1 MSIKNIFN
9 ESGGTTPADTGGGDA
24 GAWNNLSVSD
34 LTTDTGSYT
43 TFNVTSSEQSGYNLR
58 VNIAADTG
66 QTNNVFSINTA
77 GILAYD
83 TGISKADFANGDA
96 RTLTI
101 QMMIEY
107 YDMSP
112 TNSIITD
119 ATYKAS
125 ICPFMIA
132 GAPPF
137 TSGTKGFFGGSGFF
151 GGNNAALRTASR
163 ILRNTA
169 NSSNST
175 ALYTATSDTLLAT
188 MNEMTMVQGNSSGQE
203 VYMFRYDSLGFFD
216 DSGTDEALF
225 NLNDSFYDSSNSPL
239 GTDNLFIGVGFHV
252 NSGTDAATIK
262 NWDINIKWRKLL
274 AT

>member
-1 MSIKNIFN
+1 MARYKY
-9 ESGGTTPADTGGGDA
+9 PVGGGGGADA
-24 GAWNNLSVSD
+24 GAWTN
-34 LTTDTGSYT
+34 LTTSDIVTDDGSYT
-43 TFNVTSSEQSGYNLR
+43 TFNVSASAQSGYNLN
-58 VNIAADTG
+58 VQIAADTG

-77 GILAYD
+77 GIVAFD
-83 TGISKADFANGDA
+83 TGLTKSDFADGDA
-96 RTLTI
+96 RTCTI

-151 GGNNAALRTASR
+151 AGNNAALRTATR

-169 NSSNST
+169 NSSNSG
-175 ALYTATSDTLLAT
+175 ALYTASGDTLIAT
-188 MNEMTMVQGNSSGQE
+188 MNEMTIVQGYLSSVQNA
-203 VYMFRYDSLGFFD
+203 YLFRYDSLGFWNN
-216 DSGTDEALF
+216 SGVDQALF
-225 NLNDSFYDSSNSPL
+225 TLNDSVYDSNNSPL
-239 GTDNLFIGVGFHV
+239 GSDNLYIGVGFHV
-252 NSGTDAATIK
+252 NSGTDASTIK

-274 AT
+274 SV